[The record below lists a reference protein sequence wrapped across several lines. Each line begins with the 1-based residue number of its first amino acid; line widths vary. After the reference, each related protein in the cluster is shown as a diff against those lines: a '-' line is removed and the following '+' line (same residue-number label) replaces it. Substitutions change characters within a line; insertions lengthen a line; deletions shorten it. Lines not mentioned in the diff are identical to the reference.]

1 MTSGLILNPNVTWVS
16 YNSLFDYGYLMRI
29 ITNTPLPI
37 AEPTPENPSTPLYS
51 KFLSTLEFYLKRYF
65 DLKAIIN
72 TKPETKKYQLKVLA
86 QMSKV
91 PPLSPQNQ
99 SGSNAMLTL
108 RMFVQQ
114 YNEKVEKDMI
124 FVLCGID
131 ERK

>member
-29 ITNTPLPI
+29 ITNSPLPI
-37 AEPTPENPSTPLYS
+37 AEPTPDSPDTPLYS

-65 DLKAIIN
+65 DLKAIVN
-72 TKPETKKYQLKVLA
+72 TKPEAPKFQLKVLA
-86 QMSKV
+86 QV
-91 PPLSPQNQ
+91 VGFPALSPQNQ

-108 RMFVQQ
+108 RMFTSQ
-114 YNEKVEKDMI
+114 YNEKIEKEKL

-131 ERK
+131 KRK